1 MLFRWSSGKKSM
13 KDFEFLPAE
22 LLKDAILQK

>member
-1 MLFRWSSGKKSM
+1 MVFREKKSV

-22 LLKDAILQK
+22 LLKDASLQK

>member
-1 MLFRWSSGKKSM
+1 MLLRWGSGKKSI

-22 LLKDAILQK
+22 LLKDASLQK

>member
-1 MLFRWSSGKKSM
+1 M